1 VVEIH
6 AFGETEGVPY
16 FVMEYVPGSNIAL
29 WLNDA
34 IQGQNLPPV
43 DVALGFLDQ
52 ICRGLTA
59 IHASGTMHGDLKPTN
74 VLIGA
79 ASRVAIADLGMSR
92 VLDHSGR
99 LAELDLGGTPGYMAP
114 ELARADVPPGL
125 AHRADVYALG
135 VMAFEML
142 TGAPP
147 FPIKHITDVLKI
159 DEIQPP
165 RPSQRRRELAPGFDR
180 ALLDAV
186 HPRPERRTPSADE
199 FRRALLAARET
210 VVESYQKLRIL
221 VADDDPDFTAL
232 AREMLLHAFPG
243 ARIECV
249 EDGNAA
255 LRAIDREPASLAVID
270 LDMPG
275 MNGLE
280 LTAALRG
287 SPASRKMPIIV
298 VTAAG
303 GAPDWTLLSA
313 LGADGFLVKPI
324 DPFSLVS
331 VARKTVRAAALNLG
345 TGEKK

>member
-1 VVEIH
+1 
-6 AFGETEGVPY
+6 
-16 FVMEYVPGSNIAL
+16 
-29 WLNDA
+29 
-34 IQGQNLPPV
+34 
-43 DVALGFLDQ
+43 
-52 ICRGLTA
+52 
-59 IHASGTMHGDLKPTN
+59 
-74 VLIGA
+74 VLIGT

-99 LAELDLGGTPGYMAP
+99 LGELDIGGTPGYMAP
-114 ELARADVPPGL
+114 ELARANVPPGL
-125 AHRADVYALG
+125 AHRADIYALG

-147 FPIKHITDVLKI
+147 FLIKNITDVLRT
-159 DEIQPP
+159 DEIDPP
-165 RPSQRRRELAPGFDR
+165 LPSQRRRELAPGFDR
-180 ALLDAV
+180 ALLDAI

-243 ARIECV
+243 ARIECAS
-249 EDGNAA
+249 DGNAA
-255 LRAIDREPASLAVID
+255 LRSIDREPASLAVID

-324 DPFSLVS
+324 DPFALVS
-331 VARKTVRAAALNLG
+331 MARKTVRAAALNPG
-345 TGEKK
+345 TTAKK